1 MSKNFIPT
9 VHVGNSHET
18 DIYSVQLSKPFTIT
32 ASGDGYIKLWE
43 NNLAE
48 GDIPEDHVYT
58 KFVSNKGV
66 HHLSFLNF
74 IDPTNRNEYFFIS
87 CVTFAGELKFYKFD
101 LSSKEF
107 ISNDDKN
114 FINFQDTT
122 FLKNNQFWIVKF
134 LNKNVNNKV
143 TNDKLLLTTIDSKII
158 SIDLIFNP
166 ELETFETSE
175 IYDLQVTEKTIG
187 NSSSLN
193 SVPFITC
200 LDATNIGNNLITIGF
215 NTGNVLILN
224 LFSLRTNFN
233 ISLVSKPIRCV
244 KISNKG
250 KLLAVAHD
258 MSIYGCV
265 SLYDIETGDYIGDYT
280 NNMHSTASNTES
292 LIGYAHAKSCMS
304 LDFNSDD
311 EYLLSS
317 GLDGKFIVWETIT
330 REKAASNKLSCNDIE
345 NSDKI
350 VSVDE
355 VTLENL
361 STPGILDCK
370 YISKNIR
377 GGLGGGK
384 NEGIVVVSLDRGVRW
399 YREAGGI

>member
-1 MSKNFIPT
+1 
-9 VHVGNSHET
+9 
-18 DIYSVQLSKPFTIT
+18 
-32 ASGDGYIKLWE
+32 
-43 NNLAE
+43 
-48 GDIPEDHVYT
+48 
-58 KFVSNKGV
+58 
-66 HHLSFLNF
+66 
-74 IDPTNRNEYFFIS
+74 
-87 CVTFAGELKFYKFD
+87 
-101 LSSKEF
+101 
-107 ISNDDKN
+107 
-114 FINFQDTT
+114 
-122 FLKNNQFWIVKF
+122 
-134 LNKNVNNKV
+134 
-143 TNDKLLLTTIDSKII
+143 
-158 SIDLIFNP
+158 
-166 ELETFETSE
+166 
-175 IYDLQVTEKTIG
+175 
-187 NSSSLN
+187 
-193 SVPFITC
+193 
-200 LDATNIGNNLITIGF
+200 
-215 NTGNVLILN
+215 
-224 LFSLRTNFN
+224 TNFN

-258 MSIYGCV
+258 MGIYGCV

-280 NNMHSTASNTES
+280 NNMHSTASNTERDYTNNMHSTASNTES
-292 LIGYAHAKSCMS
+292 LVGYAHAKSCMS
-304 LDFNSDD
+304 LDFNSND

-345 NSDKI
+345 NSEKI

-384 NEGIVVVSLDRGVRW
+384 NEAIVVVSLDRGVRW